1 MSTIAKSPPISP
13 RIPALQLRMLDIVRP
28 VVLYRHR
35 LQRVQE
41 RIVIQAVHLVRIVPD
56 RAVIN
61 VPARIRL
68 TQRLRLVQIQIPP
81 VKDHQR
87 SRQPRQQPQRRQTD
101 ARDGTHV
108 QLARTLTARTAPVVV
123 VLQRVVLIVDA
134 LLQVLRAER
143 NRLRNVAARVRLTS
157 SGTHK
162 VPKVGRQDLA
172 DPAVAAAGTI
182 TMAVVGQFPP
192 VTAAATC

>member
-1 MSTIAKSPPISP
+1 MSTIAKSPPTSP
-13 RIPALQLRMLDIVRP
+13 RIPALQLRMLHIVRP

-41 RIVIQAVHLVRIVPD
+41 RIVIQTVHLVRIVPD
-56 RAVIN
+56 RAIID
-61 VPARIRL
+61 VPARVRL
-68 TQRLRLVQIQIPP
+68 AQRLRLVQIQIPP
-81 VKDHQR
+81 VQNDQR
-87 SRQPRQQPQRRQTD
+87 SRKPRQQPQRRQTD
-101 ARDGTHV
+101 ARDSAHI
-108 QLARTLTARTAPVVV
+108 QPARTLTARAPPVVV

-143 NRLRNVAARVRLTS
+143 NRLRDVTARVRLTS

-162 VPKVGRQDLA
+162 VPKVGRQNLA

-192 VTAAATC
+192 VTAATC